1 MGVTALEAFINERI
15 AINMQIIS
23 SRIALKP
30 TDSIEKNNKKILEM
44 LIEQDLVSKYR
55 LMPIL
60 LWQKSFD
67 ESKAPFQDFVFLV
80 SIRNDIIHYKM
91 PFYDEQNQ
99 KPKWAR
105 KLEEKQILLPEP
117 LQYCRIWID
126 EICTL
131 KGAKW
136 SYNICCKMMKQYA
149 NLAEGII
156 KTTCKDYVESFKE
169 L

>member
-1 MGVTALEAFINERI
+1 
-15 AINMQIIS
+15 
-23 SRIALKP
+23 
-30 TDSIEKNNKKILEM
+30 M
-44 LIEQDLVSKYR
+44 LIEQELVAKYR

-67 ESKAPFQDFVFLV
+67 ESRNPFQDFISLV

-91 PFYDEQNQ
+91 PFYDEFNK
-99 KPKWAR
+99 KPKWVR
-105 KLEEKQILLPEP
+105 KLEEKRIFLPYP
-117 LQYCRIWID
+117 VIHPQFRVWID

-136 SYNICCKMMKQYA
+136 AYNTSCRMIKKLA
-149 NLAEGII
+149 DLAEGEI
-156 KTTCKDYVESFKE
+156 KYSCQEYVEYIDE